1 MEFLCRHHGL
11 RADAKNKRELC
22 LRLVLALTGG
32 PAGGGVASSSA
43 SSASGGGGGV
53 PSSGAPSPRFQ
64 VYVQHGS
71 ATFTLDAPASYD
83 VRIIKFQI
91 QGLLGISSSLQRLTF
106 EDVELEDGMTLG
118 HYNIQN
124 GSTLFLYVEGEE
136 PEAEEAEEEEAE
148 EKSAEAAE
156 EASEEAEEKNDEAA
170 EEASEEAEEKNDE
183 EVEESEA
190 LSEAVSACFL
200 IRKQRNQRNL
210 LYSPRSRL
218 RVARACKFT

>member
-1 MEFLCRHHGL
+1 
-11 RADAKNKRELC
+11 
-22 LRLVLALTGG
+22 
-32 PAGGGVASSSA
+32 
-43 SSASGGGGGV
+43 
-53 PSSGAPSPRFQ
+53 
-64 VYVQHGS
+64 VQHGS
-71 ATFTLDAPASYD
+71 ATFTLDAPASYC

-106 EDVELEDGMTLG
+106 EDVELEDSMTLG

-124 GSTLFLYVEGEE
+124 GSTLSLYVEGEE
-136 PEAEEAEEEEAE
+136 PEAEEPEAEEAEEEDAEAAEEASEEAE
-148 EKSAEAAE
+148 EKTSEAAE
-156 EASEEAEEKNDEAA
+156 EASEEAEEKND

-210 LYSPRSRL
+210 LYSPRSRS
-218 RVARACKFT
+218 RAARACRST

>member
-1 MEFLCRHHGL
+1 MQIFVKTHG
-11 RADAKNKRELC
+11 
-22 LRLVLALTGG
+22 T
-32 PAGGGVASSSA
+32 
-43 SSASGGGGGV
+43 
-53 PSSGAPSPRFQ
+53 
-64 VYVQHGS
+64 
-71 ATFTLDAPASYD
+71 TITLYAPASYP
-83 VRIIKFQI
+83 VRAIKFQI
-91 QGLLGISSSLQRLTF
+91 QEVLGISSTLQRLTY
-106 EDVELEDGMTLG
+106 DGMQLEDGMTLG

-124 GSTLFLYVEGEE
+124 GSTLFLQAEGEE

-148 EKSAEAAE
+148 EK
-156 EASEEAEEKNDEAA
+156 NDEAS

>member
-1 MEFLCRHHGL
+1 MLSTVQI
-11 RADAKNKRELC
+11 
-22 LRLVLALTGG
+22 RLISVVDKASSTATPSGG
-32 PAGGGVASSSA
+32 PASSA
-43 SSASGGGGGV
+43 SSGA

-71 ATFTLDAPASYD
+71 ATFTLDAPASYC

-118 HYNIQN
+118 HYNIRN
-124 GSTLFLYVEGEE
+124 GSTLVLYVEGEE

-148 EKSAEAAE
+148 EK
-156 EASEEAEEKNDEAA
+156 NDEAS

-210 LYSPRSRL
+210 LYSPRSRS
-218 RVARACKFT
+218 RAARACKFT